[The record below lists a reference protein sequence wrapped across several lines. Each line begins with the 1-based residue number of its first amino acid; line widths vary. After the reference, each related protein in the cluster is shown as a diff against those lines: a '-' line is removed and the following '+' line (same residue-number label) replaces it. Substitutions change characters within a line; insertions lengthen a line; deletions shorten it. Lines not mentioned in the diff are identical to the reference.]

1 VIGMAPRHDEVLKR
15 QPDGSTVAWDTNIVA
30 PDTRRAVDRA
40 VAQSVR
46 ELRVALSP
54 GAVTPVVRD
63 AVRRD
68 RRQPR

>member
-1 VIGMAPRHDEVLKR
+1 MGMAPRHDEVLKR

-46 ELRVALSP
+46 ELRVALNP
-54 GAVTPVVRD
+54 RVVTPIVRN
-63 AVRRD
+63 AIRRD
-68 RRQPR
+68 LR